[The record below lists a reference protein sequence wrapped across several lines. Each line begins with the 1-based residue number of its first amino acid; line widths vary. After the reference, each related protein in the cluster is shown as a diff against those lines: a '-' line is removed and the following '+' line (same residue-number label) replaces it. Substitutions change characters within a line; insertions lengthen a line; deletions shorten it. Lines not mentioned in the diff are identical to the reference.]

1 MPKADQN
8 IVLLTSI
15 TPCHSLAYP
24 LIGFFSVT
32 KNTLTLCCYCTFV
45 SSLYDKAQ
53 RGVQSTVSILIYFYQ
68 IFIYCIVSVKTT
80 Q

>member
-1 MPKADQN
+1 M
-8 IVLLTSI
+8 V
-15 TPCHSLAYP
+15 
-24 LIGFFSVT
+24 FFSVT

-45 SSLYDKAQ
+45 SSLYDMAQ